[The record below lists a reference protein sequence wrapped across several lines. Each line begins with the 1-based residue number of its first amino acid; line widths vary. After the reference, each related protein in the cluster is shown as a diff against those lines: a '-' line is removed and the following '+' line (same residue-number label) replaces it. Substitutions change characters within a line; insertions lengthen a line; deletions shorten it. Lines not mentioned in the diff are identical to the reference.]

1 MIYLNDHIEELEMEE
16 ALRAV
21 SPQRR
26 QLALRFRHERDQRLS
41 VAAYLLLMQALKAEY
56 GIDSPQEFLF
66 SPHGKPTLKDYP
78 DIHFNLSHCPRAALC
93 VVSDSPVGCD
103 VEAIPERLDTD
114 LCRYCCSDAEYDA
127 ILRAERPT
135 AAFTALWT
143 RKEAFLKLTGQG
155 LTKELPT
162 LFSTRGNALRN
173 TVKFQT
179 FTAADGT
186 YIYSTATFASRLPSS

>member
-1 MIYLNDHIEELEMEE
+1 MIYLN
-16 ALRAV
+16 
-21 SPQRR
+21 PQRR

-66 SPHGKPTLKDYP
+66 GPHGKPTLKDHH
-78 DIHFNLSHCPRAALC
+78 DIHFNLSHCPHAALC
-93 VVSDSPVGCD
+93 VVGDSPVGCD
-103 VEAIPERLDTD
+103 VEAVPERLDTN

-143 RKEAFLKLTGQG
+143 KKEAFLKLTGQG
-155 LTKELPT
+155 LTKDLPA
-162 LFSTRGNALRN
+162 LFKPGSDKLLDS
-173 TVKFQT
+173 VKFQT
-179 FTAADGT
+179 YIAPDGS
-186 YIYSTATFASRLPSS
+186 YVYSTALNDYKTATRRHHTL